1 MHSRFRTMVLGLV
14 AMATCTGFVA
24 GWQTKP
30 AESEKETSDKAG
42 VVRLLSVAETTYFQS
57 HGRYATFSELVQS
70 GQIQQAAVQSSA
82 YARALQLLN
91 LQSDSQP
98 IAGFVLSV
106 VVASDGRTY
115 HLSLKQLDETC
126 GLGWF
131 SDETG
136 TLYEGKR
143 VDCAAQTAAP
153 IPSSA
158 APVPSSW
165 SPPDIDSVVPPVRA
179 EIPCPLP
186 QILHE
191 TSQRAQELVENL
203 QSFAAS
209 ERIEHIEFG
218 KNGKLRDSTKQVVN
232 YTAQIEQSPTGLWVE
247 EDRSAESE
255 IQRPL
260 LTDTGTAAFALIFH
274 PRHIADF
281 DIRCEGQTEL
291 QGVPAW
297 QVRFEERDDPT
308 KSFHAIRIDRST
320 YHLRFKGRAWI
331 ARDNH
336 QVLRMQTDL
345 VAPIPKIDLQLE
357 HLEIA
362 YAPVEFPKRQVQL
375 WLPESATLYISY
387 HGHRYE
393 RLHQFSRFQ
402 LFWVDTSESVK
413 EPHSSSD

>member
-1 MHSRFRTMVLGLV
+1 MHSRFGAVVLWFV
-14 AMATCTGFVA
+14 AMAMGPGFVA
-24 GWQTKP
+24 GLQTKP
-30 AESEKETSDKAG
+30 AESEKQANDKAA
-42 VVRLLSVAETTYFQS
+42 VVRLLSFAETTYFQS
-57 HGRYATFSELVQS
+57 HGRYATFAELVQS
-70 GQIQQAAVQSSA
+70 GQIQQGALQSSA
-82 YARALQLLN
+82 DARAFRLLN

-136 TLYEGKR
+136 ALYEGKR
-143 VDCAAQTAAP
+143 VDCAAQTVA
-153 IPSSA
+153 S
-158 APVPSSW
+158 VPGNW
-165 SPPDIDSVVPPVRA
+165 SPPDIDAVVPPVRA

-218 KNGKLRDSTKQVVN
+218 KNGKLRGSTKQVVN

-247 EDRSAESE
+247 EYRSGESE
-255 IQRPL
+255 IQQPL

-291 QGVPAW
+291 QGVPTW
-297 QVRFEERDDPT
+297 QVHFEERDDPT

-320 YHLRFKGRAWI
+320 YNLRFKGRAWI

-362 YAPVEFPKRQVQL
+362 YAPVEFPKRKVQL
-375 WLPESATLYISY
+375 WLPESAALYISY

-402 LFWVDTSESVK
+402 LFWVDTSESVQ

>member
-1 MHSRFRTMVLGLV
+1 MHSRFGTMVLWLV
-14 AMATCTGFVA
+14 AMATGPGFVA
-24 GWQTKP
+24 GLQTKP

-42 VVRLLSVAETTYFQS
+42 VVRLLSVAETTYFQA
-57 HGRYATFSELVQS
+57 HGRYATFAELVQS
-70 GQIQQAAVQSSA
+70 GQIQQAALQSSA
-82 YARALQLLN
+82 YARAFQLLN
-91 LQSDSQP
+91 LQSDPQP
-98 IAGFVLSV
+98 IAGFALSV
-106 VVASDGRTY
+106 GVASDGRTY
-115 HLSLKQLDETC
+115 HLSLKQLGETC

-131 SDETG
+131 SDESG

-153 IPSSA
+153 
-158 APVPSSW
+158 VPSNW
-165 SPPDIDSVVPPVRA
+165 SPPDIDAVVPPVRA

-218 KNGKLRDSTKQVVN
+218 KNGKVRGSTKQVAN

-247 EDRSAESE
+247 EYRSGESE

-274 PRHIADF
+274 PRHVADF

-297 QVRFEERDDPT
+297 QVHFEERDDPT

-345 VAPIPKIDLQLE
+345 VAPIPKIDLQVE

-362 YAPVEFPKRQVQL
+362 YAPVDFPKRKVQL

-402 LFWVDTSESVK
+402 LFSVDTSESVK
-413 EPHSSSD
+413 EPHPSSD